1 MARTSPRWA
10 NLSNHTVAVLIVIH
24 NGGSLS
30 RRALHSLNAVGCSNE
45 RCRMPSPYLSSRSRA
60 DEAVSA
66 PAGMLYLSHQMLT
79 VCKDT
84 ATGGS
89 LDASLPCNNYA
100 EVQSRKG
107 GCCKTSPYWLSRADA
122 VREEAIPKSRRRPRA
137 QTPAD
142 AAAIFLIA
150 DIARVLGAA

>member
-1 MARTSPRWA
+1 MARTSPHA

-45 RCRMPSPYLSSRSRA
+45 KCRMPSPYLSSSSRA

-66 PAGMLYLSHQMLT
+66 PAGRLYLSHQDLT
-79 VCKDT
+79 ACKDT
-84 ATGGS
+84 TTGGS
-89 LDASLPCNNYA
+89 FYASVLCNIAA
-100 EVQSRKG
+100 EAQSHKG
-107 GCCKTSPYWLSRADA
+107 GCRKTSPCWLSRADA

-137 QTPAD
+137 QNPAD
-142 AAAIFLIA
+142 AAAIFLVA